1 MGKNIEP
8 FLATLFCP
16 TKNVTATTPPPSASA
31 IYLSTRRK
39 EGPLTCGATR
49 VQALAEHLDA
59 RGQKAVLLLDLPSE
73 QVEALLEVALEGVWL
88 ARLPRLPRL
97 PRVLGDEAR
106 GRRRQPLAAL
116 AQHAPDLGH
125 DLLVAV
131 RQAGDLLPVD
141 LGAGVVAL
149 DVHQLHLQLVDVLDL
164 LQHLALELAQLILYQ
179 LRPKH
184 RAKFQK

>member
-1 MGKNIEP
+1 M
-8 FLATLFCP
+8 
-16 TKNVTATTPPPSASA
+16 
-31 IYLSTRRK
+31 
-39 EGPLTCGATR
+39 
-49 VQALAEHLDA
+49 QALAEHLDA

-88 ARLPRLPRL
+88 ARLPRL

-184 RAKFQK
+184 RAKFQFLI